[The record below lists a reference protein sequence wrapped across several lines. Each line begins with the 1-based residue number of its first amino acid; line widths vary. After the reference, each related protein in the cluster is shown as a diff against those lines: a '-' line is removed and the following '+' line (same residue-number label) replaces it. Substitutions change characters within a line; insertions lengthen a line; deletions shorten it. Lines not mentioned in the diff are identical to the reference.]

1 MKVDIGF
8 QVMNTENAPSAT
20 IYIVLS
26 EQSSQTNEWNSAPV
40 KVRQSVKIKWLTT
53 TPITKWWKMLQQ
65 IPPLK
70 ITAKGETYYIN
81 RATNTTN
88 LIQSPNEDQECS
100 AINEIEMIRK

>member
-1 MKVDIGF
+1 
-8 QVMNTENAPSAT
+8 
-20 IYIVLS
+20 
-26 EQSSQTNEWNSAPV
+26 
-40 KVRQSVKIKWLTT
+40 
-53 TPITKWWKMLQQ
+53 MLQQ